1 MEYVF
6 LVFEVF
12 FLSKRRLKNP
22 GVYII
27 AMHTAMTEPLQGV
40 KLTPTTK
47 SDFFCNNAFKKG
59 YTSSLSRLT
68 GMIFTIIA
76 EMSQ

>member
-1 MEYVF
+1 MF
-6 LVFEVF
+6 FWFSRFFSFKKEV
-12 FLSKRRLKNP
+12 KNP